1 MVSKICRFVVS
12 HQAHCTTA
20 RSFHPPTE
28 RGLDPCAILRHIN
41 PHNLPMQLD
50 GQHVENYEAALPMD
64 GFSVRARAAVELG
77 QQNEN
82 AISYLDRKTDLTQKR
97 SPGTAWPRDQAKTG
111 SICQIIVRDTGFNM
125 GSVLWRSVGLLVDGI
140 GAEKGW

>member
-1 MVSKICRFVVS
+1 
-12 HQAHCTTA
+12 
-20 RSFHPPTE
+20 
-28 RGLDPCAILRHIN
+28 
-41 PHNLPMQLD
+41 MQPD
-50 GQHVENYEAALPMD
+50 GPHVETDEAVLPMD

-97 SPGTAWPRDQAKTG
+97 SPGTAWPRDQAKMG
-111 SICQIIVRDTGFNM
+111 SICQIVVRDTGFNM